1 MSKNITTHNSE
12 NGAAI
17 SGARMAGEDRKHQI
31 VKVAVCLFS
40 QRGFRGTTTK
50 EIAQAAGISEAMM
63 FRHFATKEELYAA
76 ILDHKACSAGGK
88 FEPAEMAA
96 DAIRRK
102 DDRAVFE
109 GLALGA
115 LQHHQDDPDFHRLL
129 LHSALEKH
137 ELAQM
142 FFEQF
147 VLGVYEFLGS
157 YIRERQKERA
167 LVEMDPN
174 IVVRSFIGM
183 VMHHSLNNN
192 LWDPQQRLLRIT
204 NEEAAKHF
212 TDILLNGITV
222 PMSKSNSKRVV
233 QTNGSS
239 KGKECKD

>member
-1 MSKNITTHNSE
+1 MSKQIAIPA
-12 NGAAI
+12 NGPQ
-17 SGARMAGEDRKHQI
+17 STSARMAGEDRRLQLLA
-31 VKVAVCLFS
+31 VAVSLFS
-40 QRGFRGTTTK
+40 ERGFRGTTTK
-50 EIAQAAGISEAMM
+50 EIAQAAGVSEAMV

-76 ILDHKACSAGGK
+76 ILDHKACSSGGK

-96 DAIRRK
+96 EAIRRK

-115 LQHHQDDPDFHRLL
+115 LQHHQDDPDFQRLL

-147 VLGVYEFLGS
+147 VLRVYEFLGG
-157 YIRERQKERA
+157 YIRQRQREGA
-167 LVEMDPN
+167 LIEMDPT

-192 LWDPQQRLLRIT
+192 LWDPDRRLLNIS
-204 NEEAAKHF
+204 NEVAAKHF
-212 TDILLNGITV
+212 TDILLNGIVAPVAKTNNRRGV
-222 PMSKSNSKRVV
+222 QGTTNSRNK
-233 QTNGSS
+233 
-239 KGKECKD
+239 